1 MKRFVQSCVDG
12 MFNLNKNVRIVINIL
27 IFKVL
32 KNIEK
37 AQGKQKKAFEAK
49 KRKGVRQCSVEVGD
63 EVLIGEPKKKVKKGN
78 CLQDLHQGPFTL
90 TYLTEKGVASV
101 AMSGKIQ
108 KVNVSQL
115 RPYFR
120 PQGIVIILLGDM
132 ANINLTMTISI
143 YFPAV

>member
-1 MKRFVQSCVDG
+1 M
-12 MFNLNKNVRIVINIL
+12 
-27 IFKVL
+27 FKVR

-49 KRKGVRQCSVEVGD
+49 KRKGVRQCSVKAGD

-90 TYLTEKGVASV
+90 TSLTEKGVASV
-101 AMSGKIQ
+101 AMLGKIQ
-108 KVNVSQL
+108 KVNVAQL

-120 PQGIVIILLGDM
+120 PQGIVIILLGYI
-132 ANINLTMTISI
+132 ANKNMTLDNDD
-143 YFPAV
+143 

>member
-12 MFNLNKNVRIVINIL
+12 LFNLNKNVRTIIYIL
-27 IFKVL
+27 IFKVR

-49 KRKGVRQCSVEVGD
+49 KRKGVRQCSVKAGD

-90 TYLTEKGVASV
+90 TSLTEKGVASV
-101 AMSGKIQ
+101 AMLGKIQ
-108 KVNVSQL
+108 KVNVAQL

-120 PQGIVIILLGDM
+120 PQAIVIILLGYI
-132 ANINLTMTISI
+132 ANKNMTLDNDD
-143 YFPAV
+143 